1 MKKCFSVLSILF
13 CCMLFVLP
21 VHADVIWEPDDY
33 FYNQHALDCTYVN
46 RMFTTNGPD
55 GVVIVYKNPES
66 PQVITRLDNG
76 IKIYISYTYSD
87 ANSILWGIYED
98 SDKIGWLPMDY
109 MEVVYDSISF
119 HEDYADKIVSQSGEL
134 KNQYKNKEI
143 YLWKYPGSEEF
154 NIIKVEDFM
163 PSYNSVYLDEENRC
177 WGNINYYFG
186 FRDVWI
192 CIDQPTDD
200 FNTLYP
206 SGSPQKNT
214 MQKDNDIESEN
225 TSTAKRIVPKQ
236 NTAVVVLTII
246 LILAVI
252 FATAGLLLK
261 FNRNK

>member
-87 ANSILWGIYED
+87 ANGILWGIYED

-214 MQKDNDIESEN
+214 MQKDNPYKNRFPPGSV
-225 TSTAKRIVPKQ
+225 S
-236 NTAVVVLTII
+236 VLQS
-246 LILAVI
+246 LSSPL
-252 FATAGLLLK
+252 
-261 FNRNK
+261 